1 MSNFKVIVPAILF
14 FAFACSTSATSDK
27 DVTSQI
33 PTTDLQ
39 EGDADTD
46 ADSDTDT
53 DADADTDSDT
63 DTDSDADSGTRPTGS
78 GT

>member
-1 MSNFKVIVPAILF
+1 MSHFNLTVLAAFF
-14 FAFACSTSATSDK
+14 FALACSTSATSDK

-46 ADSDTDT
+46 ADSDMDT
-53 DADADTDSDT
+53 DSDADTDSDT
-63 DTDSDADSGTRPTGS
+63 DADSDSGVVTSASGT
-78 GT
+78 